1 MMSTKYSKKLIQKIR
16 EEALHGKTKYSIA
29 KELNVCDKMV
39 YYYTKDIPSKNPG
52 RTEIRGR
59 TLDALNTLLTE
70 GFVDSNTKNSGNLRT
85 LQKHFKVIKRSQIN
99 GKKTVYYLED
109 KNKKALKS
117 VIENKGS
124 KVIGY
129 YELAKMSKVF
139 DVNLSNKEKTGLI
152 GRKKGKSNGKKRSS
166 KDGYSPD
173 SDGFLGRFLHSDVL
187 DISSSK
193 CRSRIEDFVLKINII
208 LVPQD

>member
-1 MMSTKYSKKLIQKIR
+1 MSSKYTKKLIKKIR
-16 EEALHGKTKYSIA
+16 KEILNGKSKYQVA
-29 KELNVCDKMV
+29 KEMDICEKMV

-59 TLDALNTLLTE
+59 TLDTLKILLTE
-70 GFVDSNTKNSGNLRT
+70 GYVESTNMNCRNLRT
-85 LQKHFKVIKRSQIN
+85 LQKHFKEIKRTQVN
-99 GKKTVYYLED
+99 GKKSIYYLED
-109 KNKKALKS
+109 KNKKALQS

-152 GRKKGKSNGKKRSS
+152 GRKNGKSTGKNGSS
-166 KDGYSPD
+166 KDDYSSGD
-173 SDGFLGRFLHSDVL
+173 DGFLGRFLHSEVL
-187 DISSSK
+187 
-193 CRSRIEDFVLKINII
+193 CN
-208 LVPQD
+208 